1 MKRIAALALLL
12 LMTACKSKLAGTYH
26 GDNHQTAALN
36 ATDASGAVS
45 STSLNDSSSADVVV
59 SEAGDAIAV
68 DYRGCH
74 FEAQRTSPTQAT
86 AKSIDCPFPAN
97 AGATFHVDGA
107 TLSFVGDNLSWSW
120 MGTAKKAEASGS
132 FTSGFSGA
140 RK

>member
-1 MKRIAALALLL
+1 MNVRIATLALIVL
-12 LMTACKSKLAGTYH
+12 AGCKSKLAGTYH
-26 GDNHQTAALN
+26 GENHQTASLT
-36 ATDASGAVS
+36 ATDPSGAS
-45 STSLNDSSSADVVV
+45 SSSSLNDSSSADVVV

-74 FEAQRTSPTQAT
+74 FEAQRTSATQAT

-97 AGATFHVDGA
+97 PGVTFHVEGA
-107 TLSFVGDNLSWSW
+107 TLAFVGDNLSWSW
-120 MGTAKKAEASGS
+120 MGTAKKGDASGS